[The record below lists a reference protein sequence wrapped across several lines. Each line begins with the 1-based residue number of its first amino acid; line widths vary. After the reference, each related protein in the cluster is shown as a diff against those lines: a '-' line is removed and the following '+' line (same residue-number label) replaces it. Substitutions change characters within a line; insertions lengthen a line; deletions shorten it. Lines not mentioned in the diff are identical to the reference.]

1 MHKVGSFKR
10 RLWVMDLRDSVRAG
24 HMSLSLSNWRDRT
37 GEPTPLSQDKNRLTT
52 NNLIK
57 LVGGM
62 IAKGMTKWEIQQS
75 FGIDFRNTTRFW
87 KLFLEWPESEQIE
100 TFKWA
105 DSLGKPKRFRIG
117 DM

>member
-10 RLWVMDLRDSVRAG
+10 KLWVMDLRDSVRAG
-24 HMSLSLSNWRDRT
+24 DMSLSLSNWRDRT
-37 GEPTPLSQDKNRLTT
+37 GEPIPLRKDPNRLTT

-62 IAKGMTKWEIQQS
+62 IAKGMTKSEIQQS

-87 KLFLEWPESEQIE
+87 RLFLEWPESEQIE
-100 TFKWA
+100 TFQWA
-105 DSLGKPKRFRIG
+105 DSLGKP
-117 DM
+117 